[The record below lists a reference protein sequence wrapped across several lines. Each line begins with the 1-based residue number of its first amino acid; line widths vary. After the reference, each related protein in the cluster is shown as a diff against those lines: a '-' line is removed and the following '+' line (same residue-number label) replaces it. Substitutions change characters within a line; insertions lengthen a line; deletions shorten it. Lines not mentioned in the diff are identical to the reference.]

1 MENVGFTRKI
11 DNLGRIVIP
20 REYRKILNIK
30 DYDLINITLNNN
42 KLVLKKQNTSMDYE
56 EIIYNVLKSKKDY
69 NYLVTKEDVRKLEL
83 LFDDFI
89 QDMKNKSN

>member
-11 DNLGRIVIP
+11 DNLGRIVIS

-42 KLVLKKQNTSMDYE
+42 KLVLKKQNNSIDYE
-56 EIIYNVLKSKKDY
+56 EILYNVLKSKKDY

-83 LFDDFI
+83 LIDDFI

>member
-1 MENVGFTRKI
+1 MK
-11 DNLGRIVIP
+11 
-20 REYRKILNIK
+20 NIK

-42 KLVLKKQNTSMDYE
+42 KLVLKKQNNIIDYE
-56 EIIYNVLKSKKDY
+56 EILYNVLKSKKDY

>member
-42 KLVLKKQNTSMDYE
+42 KLVLKKQNTSIDYE

-69 NYLVTKEDVRKLEL
+69 NYLVTKEDVRKLEQL
-83 LFDDFI
+83 IDDFI

>member
-1 MENVGFTRKI
+1 MENIGFTRKI

-42 KLVLKKQNTSMDYE
+42 KLVLKKQNNTIDYE
-56 EIIYNVLKSKKDY
+56 EILYNVLKSKKDY
-69 NYLVTKEDVRKLEL
+69 NYLVTKEDVQKLEL
-83 LFDDFI
+83 LIDDFI

>member
-30 DYDLINITLNNN
+30 DYEFYSIKDLDNIF
-42 KLVLKKQNTSMDYE
+42 KVL
-56 EIIYNVLKSKKDY
+56 
-69 NYLVTKEDVRKLEL
+69 
-83 LFDDFI
+83 
-89 QDMKNKSN
+89 QDK

>member
-1 MENVGFTRKI
+1 MILINKEKNISSFGVVAK
-11 DNLGRIVIP
+11 V
-20 REYRKILNIK
+20 RKILNIK

-42 KLVLKKQNTSMDYE
+42 KLVLKKQNNSIDYE
-56 EIIYNVLKSKKDY
+56 EILYNVLKSKKDY

-83 LFDDFI
+83 LIDDFI

>member
-42 KLVLKKQNTSMDYE
+42 KLVLKKQNNSIDYE
-56 EIIYNVLKSKKDY
+56 EILYNVLKSKKDY

-83 LFDDFI
+83 LINDFI

>member
-1 MENVGFTRKI
+1 MTMLRHNN
-11 DNLGRIVIP
+11 NLKQKDIA
-20 REYRKILNIK
+20 KILNIK

-42 KLVLKKQNTSMDYE
+42 KLVLKKQNNSIDYE
-56 EIIYNVLKSKKDY
+56 EILYNVLKSKKDY

-83 LFDDFI
+83 LIDDFI

>member
-42 KLVLKKQNTSMDYE
+42 KLVLKKQNNSIDYE
-56 EIIYNVLKSKKDY
+56 EILYNVLKSKKDY
-69 NYLVTKEDVRKLEL
+69 NYLVTKEDVEKLEQL
-83 LFDDFI
+83 IDDFI
-89 QDMKNKSN
+89 QNMKNKSN

>member
-30 DYDLINITLNNN
+30 NYHLINITLNNN
-42 KLVLKKQNTSMDYE
+42 KLVLKKQNNSIDYE
-56 EIIYNVLKSKKDY
+56 EILYNVLKSKKDY

-83 LFDDFI
+83 LIDDFI

>member
-1 MENVGFTRKI
+1 MKNVGFTRKI

-30 DYDLINITLNNN
+30 DYDLINITLYNN
-42 KLVLKKQNTSMDYE
+42 KLVLKKQNTSIDYE

-69 NYLVTKEDVRKLEL
+69 NYLVTKEDVRKLEQL
-83 LFDDFI
+83 IDDFI
-89 QDMKNKSN
+89 QNMKNKSN

>member
-1 MENVGFTRKI
+1 MHFYI
-11 DNLGRIVIP
+11 DFYIP

-42 KLVLKKQNTSMDYE
+42 KLVLKKQNNIIDYE
-56 EIIYNVLKSKKDY
+56 EILYNVLKSKKDY

>member
-42 KLVLKKQNTSMDYE
+42 KLVLKKQNNTIDYE

-83 LFDDFI
+83 LIDDFI

>member
-42 KLVLKKQNTSMDYE
+42 KLVLKKQNTSIDYE

-83 LFDDFI
+83 LIDDFI

>member
-1 MENVGFTRKI
+1 MENIGFTRKI

-42 KLVLKKQNTSMDYE
+42 KLVLKKQNTSIDYE

-69 NYLVTKEDVRKLEL
+69 NYLVTKEDIRKLERL
-83 LFDDFI
+83 IDDFI
-89 QDMKNKSN
+89 QDMKNKSS

>member
-42 KLVLKKQNTSMDYE
+42 KIVLKKQNNIIDYE
-56 EIIYNVLKSKKDY
+56 EILYNVLKSKKDY

>member
-42 KLVLKKQNTSMDYE
+42 KLVLKKQNTSIDYE

-69 NYLVTKEDVRKLEL
+69 NYLVTKEDVRKLEQL
-83 LFDDFI
+83 IDDFI
-89 QDMKNKSN
+89 QNMKNKSN

>member
-42 KLVLKKQNTSMDYE
+42 KLVLKKQNNIIDYE
-56 EIIYNVLKSKKDY
+56 EILYNVLKSKKDY
-69 NYLVTKEDVRKLEL
+69 NYLVTKEDVRKLEQL
-83 LFDDFI
+83 IDDFI
-89 QDMKNKSN
+89 QNMKNKSN

>member
-42 KLVLKKQNTSMDYE
+42 KLVLKKQNNIIDYE
-56 EIIYNVLKSKKDY
+56 EILYNVLKSKKDY

-83 LFDDFI
+83 LIDDFI

>member
-42 KLVLKKQNTSMDYE
+42 KLVLKKQNNSIDYE
-56 EIIYNVLKSKKDY
+56 EILYNVLKSKKDY

>member
-42 KLVLKKQNTSMDYE
+42 KLVLKKQNTSIDYE

-69 NYLVTKEDVRKLEL
+69 NYLVTKEDVRK
-83 LFDDFI
+83 
-89 QDMKNKSN
+89 

>member
-42 KLVLKKQNTSMDYE
+42 KLVLKKQNTSIDYE

-69 NYLVTKEDVRKLEL
+69 NYLVTKEDVRKLEQL
-83 LFDDFI
+83 IDDFI
-89 QDMKNKSN
+89 QNMKNKAN

>member
-42 KLVLKKQNTSMDYE
+42 KLVLKKQNNSIDYE
-56 EIIYNVLKSKKDY
+56 EILYNVLKSKKDY
-69 NYLVTKEDVRKLEL
+69 NYLVTKEAVRKLEL
-83 LFDDFI
+83 LIDDFI

>member
-42 KLVLKKQNTSMDYE
+42 KLVLKKQNNSIDYE

-83 LFDDFI
+83 LIDDFI

>member
-42 KLVLKKQNTSMDYE
+42 KLILKKQNNIIDYE
-56 EIIYNVLKSKKDY
+56 EILYNVLKSKKDY

-83 LFDDFI
+83 LIDDFI

>member
-42 KLVLKKQNTSMDYE
+42 KLVLKKQNNSIDYE

-69 NYLVTKEDVRKLEL
+69 NYLVTKEDVRKLEQL
-83 LFDDFI
+83 IDDFI
-89 QDMKNKSN
+89 QNMKNKSN

>member
-42 KLVLKKQNTSMDYE
+42 KLVLKKQNNIIDYE

-69 NYLVTKEDVRKLEL
+69 NYLVTKEDVRKLEQL
-83 LFDDFI
+83 IDDFI
-89 QDMKNKSN
+89 QNMKNKSN

>member
-42 KLVLKKQNTSMDYE
+42 KLVLKKQNNTIDYE

-69 NYLVTKEDVRKLEL
+69 NYLVTKEENR
-83 LFDDFI
+83 
-89 QDMKNKSN
+89 

>member
-42 KLVLKKQNTSMDYE
+42 KLVLKKQNNSIDYE
-56 EIIYNVLKSKKDY
+56 EILYNVLKSKKDY

-83 LFDDFI
+83 LIDDFI

>member
-42 KLVLKKQNTSMDYE
+42 KLVLKKQNNSIDYE
-56 EIIYNVLKSKKDY
+56 EILYNVLKSKKDY

-83 LFDDFI
+83 LIDDFI
-89 QDMKNKSN
+89 QDMKNKSK

>member
-42 KLVLKKQNTSMDYE
+42 KLVLKKQNNNIDYE
-56 EIIYNVLKSKKDY
+56 EILYNVLKSKKDY

-83 LFDDFI
+83 LIDDFI

>member
-42 KLVLKKQNTSMDYE
+42 KLVLKKQNNTIDYE
-56 EIIYNVLKSKKDY
+56 EILYNVLKSKKDY

-83 LFDDFI
+83 LIDDFI

>member
-42 KLVLKKQNTSMDYE
+42 KLVLKKQNNSIDYE
-56 EIIYNVLKSKKDY
+56 EILYNVLKSKKDY
-69 NYLVTKEDVRKLEL
+69 NYLVTKEENR
-83 LFDDFI
+83 
-89 QDMKNKSN
+89 

>member
-42 KLVLKKQNTSMDYE
+42 KLILKKQNNIIDYE
-56 EIIYNVLKSKKDY
+56 EILYNVLKSKKDY

>member
-42 KLVLKKQNTSMDYE
+42 KLVLKKQNTSIDYE

>member
-42 KLVLKKQNTSMDYE
+42 KLVLKKQNNSIDYE
-56 EIIYNVLKSKKDY
+56 EILYNVLKSKKDY
-69 NYLVTKEDVRKLEL
+69 NYLVTKEDVRKLEQL
-83 LFDDFI
+83 IDDFI
-89 QDMKNKSN
+89 QNMKNKSN

>member
-42 KLVLKKQNTSMDYE
+42 KLVLKKQNNSIDYE
-56 EIIYNVLKSKKDY
+56 
-69 NYLVTKEDVRKLEL
+69 
-83 LFDDFI
+83 
-89 QDMKNKSN
+89 

>member
-1 MENVGFTRKI
+1 MENVGFTSKI

-42 KLVLKKQNTSMDYE
+42 KLVLKKQNNSIDYE
-56 EIIYNVLKSKKDY
+56 EILYNVLKSKKDY
-69 NYLVTKEDVRKLEL
+69 NYLVTKEDVRKLEQL
-83 LFDDFI
+83 IDDFI
-89 QDMKNKSN
+89 QNMKNKSN

>member
-42 KLVLKKQNTSMDYE
+42 KLVLKKQNNSIDYE
-56 EIIYNVLKSKKDY
+56 EILYNVLKSKKDY

-83 LFDDFI
+83 LIDDFI
-89 QDMKNKSN
+89 QDMKDKSN